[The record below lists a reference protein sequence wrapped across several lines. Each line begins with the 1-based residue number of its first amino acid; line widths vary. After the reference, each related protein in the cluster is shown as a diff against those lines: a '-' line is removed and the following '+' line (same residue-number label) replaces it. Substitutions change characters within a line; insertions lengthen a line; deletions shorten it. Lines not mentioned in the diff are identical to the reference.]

1 MDPYLAPVR
10 AAIATMVS
18 DVFVVIG
25 VPFDQTS
32 EPQRQVLAAFA
43 CGMIFAEGRVREL
56 RPPEVHAL
64 VIACFTDV
72 FRYSDQQAVSFS
84 ANLISAA
91 SSHSRTPSTTSAIIH
106 LGVDGHRQ
114 WQQKKT
120 DELRTNL
127 REVLRT
133 VDA

>member
-10 AAIATMVS
+10 AEIAMMAN
-18 DVFVVIG
+18 DLFVVIG
-25 VPFDQTS
+25 VPFEQTL
-32 EPQRQVLAAFA
+32 ELQRQVLATFAF
-43 CGMIFAEGRVREL
+43 GMIFAEGRLRGL

-64 VIACFTDV
+64 VIACLTDV

-84 ANLISAA
+84 TNLISAA
-91 SSHSRTPSTTSAIIH
+91 SSHSRTPSTTGAIIH

-120 DELRTNL
+120 DELTTNL

-133 VDA
+133 VGA